1 MVKVGYVAKKKK
13 NLPIYGIK
21 FKELRDYTTG
31 ENDVVKGVSRIPLH
45 LARIYEEDVME
56 ESEVSSSSSSG

>member
-1 MVKVGYVAKKKK
+1 MAKTKK

-31 ENDVVKGVSRIPLH
+31 EGDVVKGVSRIPLH

-56 ESEVSSSSSSG
+56 EIEVSTPSSSGTSTGST

>member
-1 MVKVGYVAKKKK
+1 MGFVAKTKK

-21 FKELRDYTTG
+21 FKELRDFTTG
-31 ENDVVKGVSRIPLH
+31 EGDVVKGVSRIPLH

-56 ESEVSSSSSSG
+56 EFETS